1 MLTQPC
7 SGSSGRL
14 STSSAGARIIDSI
27 DLTAVLGPICT
38 ALSVSFVWPQ
48 VIRVY
53 RLDTVEGLAPNGTLQ
68 GLAASALWAMY
79 AIARGVG
86 PLVVSNVVI
95 GVALLMI
102 AVAQIRHRALAV
114 RKLCAVAVAIT
125 VIGGGALELSTTLAG
140 WIAIVVGVTSI
151 LPQALYAARANDL
164 SGVSLPMYALVLI
177 SCVLWSVYALLI
189 GDWLIIITNMLIAPC
204 ALFVASKAWRFQ
216 YRPARLAAEI
226 S

>member
-1 MLTQPC
+1 M
-7 SGSSGRL
+7 
-14 STSSAGARIIDSI
+14 
-27 DLTAVLGPICT
+27 DLTSVLGPICT

-48 VIRVY
+48 VIRIY

-68 GLAASALWAMY
+68 GLAASALWTMY
-79 AIARGVG
+79 AVARGVG
-86 PLVVSNVVI
+86 PLIVSNVVI

-102 AVAQIRHRALAV
+102 AAAQIRHRALRV
-114 RKLCAVAVAIT
+114 TKLLAVAVAIA
-125 VIGGGALELSTTLAG
+125 VIGGGTLAFSTTLVG

-177 SCVLWSVYALLI
+177 TAVLWSVYALLI
-189 GDWLIIITNMLIAPC
+189 GDWLIIITNILIAPC
-204 ALFVASKAWRFQ
+204 ALFVATKAWKFQ
-216 YRPARLAAEI
+216 YGPAPVAAEI